1 MPITLRADDSS
12 PLGGHCAW
20 RQHLTAPSL
29 PAVYTASRKELGQ
42 GRGGRGVGGH
52 PQGLSA
58 DTRTRGRQALLWE
71 SHGGGRPAPGSP
83 TGEAADLGESDE
95 RGGSAARP
103 GSGRRLDGQVASWP
117 EVRPAIRLAA
127 RLAERRQTALPENS
141 PCGCAE
147 LAVSQA
153 GRPGALTV
161 RPVAGPSPAQRPGGR
176 AAVRSDQTMASPSRA
191 PPCIPQAPHAHIL
204 TLLPP
209 ANPPRALSWAK
220 LQLGNVCQPPAP
232 GCVGPQPPPLSLCAE
247 STWRGGVQR
256 EGSLIPAHLSKM
268 AH

>member
-1 MPITLRADDSS
+1 MEEAWEATPRASVPTPGPVGDKPCSGS
-12 PLGGHCAW
+12 PMEEAGL
-20 RQHLTAPSL
+20 
-29 PAVYTASRKELGQ
+29 
-42 GRGGRGVGGH
+42 
-52 PQGLSA
+52 PQGV
-58 DTRTRGRQALLWE
+58 RRGRQLTSE
-71 SHGGGRPAPGSP
+71 SLMSEAVLQPGPAQG
-83 TGEAADLGESDE
+83 A
-95 RGGSAARP
+95 
-103 GSGRRLDGQVASWP
+103 WP